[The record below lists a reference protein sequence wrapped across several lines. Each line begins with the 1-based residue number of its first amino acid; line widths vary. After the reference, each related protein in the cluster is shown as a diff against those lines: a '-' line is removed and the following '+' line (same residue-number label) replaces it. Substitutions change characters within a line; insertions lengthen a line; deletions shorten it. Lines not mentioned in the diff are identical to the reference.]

1 MCASPTAAF
10 FHSLLHVKTPHQG
23 KLLGKGGFA
32 KAYWCTCLQ
41 TQKQYALKVV
51 LKETLT
57 KPKAKAKLQVL
68 QCMDT
73 LREALDSLMCRER
86 LKFLNRY
93 YMHVVLL

>member
-1 MCASPTAAF
+1 MCVRDFFMRELSRSVLYFVLFPRYALAPSISIHSFLLISSSP
-10 FHSLLHVKTPHQG
+10 SQG

-57 KPKAKAKLQVL
+57 KPKAKAKLQV
-68 QCMDT
+68 
-73 LREALDSLMCRER
+73 RF
-86 LKFLNRY
+86 K
-93 YMHVVLL
+93 